1 MITKAELIQ
10 NAIIADIESGRCREG
25 EKIPSRN
32 QLRKKFDCSR
42 NTVERAV
49 SFLLRQGWLEARQG
63 RDTIV
68 RKRNSTRKEGEIRH
82 LYLISGSPTPLYEQ
96 DMKNVFFSEA
106 SLSIPVTVLNTA
118 HLPLHSRRIR
128 YSGGAVI
135 WLMPGYE
142 HLQQMDSFASLRI
155 PQLLI
160 NRRFRHYSFV
170 MTDCAAGIRNGIT
183 ALLRSAGP
191 DIAFIGWTE
200 NTFMPY
206 QAERLRAFYEACL
219 SPGIRLRP
227 EHVFC
232 RDFRSPEEEMKEA
245 AAAFF
250 RSSTAGP
257 SPRGIFILNIQLAT
271 PFLAAAEALGMFPGK
286 DFQLLT
292 FDTLPG
298 PPRPGICMLE
308 QQYPEIYREALRWL
322 NEGFASG
329 EKAFE
334 SRIEP
339 RLIIPPDF

>member
-1 MITKAELIQ
+1 
-10 NAIIADIESGRCREG
+10 
-25 EKIPSRN
+25 
-32 QLRKKFDCSR
+32 
-42 NTVERAV
+42 
-49 SFLLRQGWLEARQG
+49 
-63 RDTIV
+63 
-68 RKRNSTRKEGEIRH
+68 
-82 LYLISGSPTPLYEQ
+82 
-96 DMKNVFFSEA
+96 
-106 SLSIPVTVLNTA
+106 
-118 HLPLHSRRIR
+118 
-128 YSGGAVI
+128 
-135 WLMPGYE
+135 
-142 HLQQMDSFASLRI
+142 
-155 PQLLI
+155 
-160 NRRFRHYSFV
+160 
-170 MTDCAAGIRNGIT
+170 
-183 ALLRSAGP
+183 
-191 DIAFIGWTE
+191 
-200 NTFMPY
+200 
-206 QAERLRAFYEACL
+206 
-219 SPGIRLRP
+219 
-227 EHVFC
+227 
-232 RDFRSPEEEMKEA
+232 MKEA